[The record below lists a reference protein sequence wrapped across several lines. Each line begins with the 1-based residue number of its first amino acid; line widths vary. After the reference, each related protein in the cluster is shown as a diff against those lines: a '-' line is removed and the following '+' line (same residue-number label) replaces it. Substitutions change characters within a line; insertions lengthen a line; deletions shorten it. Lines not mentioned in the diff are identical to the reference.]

1 MSDRSPR
8 FRSVLDQF
16 APYKPGR
23 RVANAA
29 GQSFKLASNECPF
42 GPLPSVAKAI
52 TEAAA
57 GVNWYPDNTAEALTE
72 AIARRYDVPPAHI
85 ALGCGSVGVAQQL
98 LAAAAEPG
106 TEVLYAWRSFEAYP
120 ILVPLTGA
128 TDVRVPL
135 KDETHDLAAMADAI
149 TPRTRVIFVCNPN
162 NPTGTVVRGGELA
175 EFLGRVPPDCLVVL
189 DEAYADYVRDPGVP
203 NGIDLYRDHPNLAV
217 LRTFSKAHGLAGLR
231 VGFLIGQEQVASA
244 VRTTMLPFSVN
255 SLAQTAAIASL
266 AAEAELHERVDLAV
280 KERARVRDELLAQ
293 GWTVPPTEANFVWLR
308 LGADTQDFAAA
319 CADAGISIRP
329 FGDEGARISVGT
341 PEADD
346 AFLAVARAYP
356 RRTDCG
362 AGRAVSPPARPR
374 ARPGLQAPGPR
385 SRAAQPVP
393 VPSFSVTSR

>member
-16 APYKPGR
+16 ASYKPGR

-29 GQSFKLASNECPF
+29 GQSFKLASNESPF

-52 TEAAA
+52 TAAA
-57 GVNWYPDNTAEALTE
+57 TEVNWYPDNNAAALTE
-72 AIARRYDVPPAHI
+72 AIARRYDVPPGHI
-85 ALGCGSVGVAQQL
+85 AVGCGSVGVTQQL

-106 TEVLYAWRSFEAYP
+106 TEVLYAWRSFEAYA

-128 TDVRVPL
+128 ADVRVPL
-135 KDETHDLAAMADAI
+135 KDEAHDLAAMADAI
-149 TPRTRVIFVCNPN
+149 TPRTRLIFVCNPN
-162 NPTGTVVRGGELA
+162 NPTGTIVRSGELA

-203 NGIDLYRDHPNLAV
+203 NGIDLYRDHPNVAV

-231 VGFLIGQEQVASA
+231 VGFLIGQEPVAAAARS
-244 VRTTMLPFSVN
+244 TMLPFTVN
-255 SLAQTAAIASL
+255 ALAQTAAAASL
-266 AAEAELHERVDLAV
+266 AAEAELHERVELAV

-308 LGADTQDFAAA
+308 LGDDTQDFAAV
-319 CADAGISIRP
+319 CAEAGISIRA

-341 PEADD
+341 PEAND
-346 AFLAVARAYP
+346 AFLGVARAYP
-356 RRTDCG
+356 RRH
-362 AGRAVSPPARPR
+362 
-374 ARPGLQAPGPR
+374 
-385 SRAAQPVP
+385 
-393 VPSFSVTSR
+393 

>member
-1 MSDRSPR
+1 VSDRSPR

-16 APYKPGR
+16 NPYKPGQ
-23 RVANAA
+23 RVANSA
-29 GQSFKLASNECPF
+29 GRSFKLASNECPF
-42 GPLPSVAKAI
+42 GPLPSVAEAI
-52 TEAAA
+52 VAAA
-57 GVNWYPDNTAEALTE
+57 AEINWYPDNHAEALTE
-72 AIARRYDVPPAHI
+72 AIARRHDVPVSHI

-128 TDVRVPL
+128 AGVRVPL
-135 KDETHDLAAMADAI
+135 RDERHDLPAMAAAV

-162 NPTGTVVRGGELA
+162 NPTGTVVHAAELE
-175 EFLGRVPPDCLVVL
+175 EFLARVPPECLVVL
-189 DEAYADYVRDPGVP
+189 DEAYADYVRDPAVP
-203 NGIDLYRDHPNLAV
+203 NGIDVYRDRPNVAV

-231 VGFLIGQEQVASA
+231 VGYLIGPEPVAA
-244 VRTTMLPFSVN
+244 AARTTMLPFTVN
-255 SLAQTAAIASL
+255 ALAQTAAIASL
-266 AAEAELHERVDLAV
+266 AAEAELMERVDLAV

-308 LGADTQDFAAA
+308 LGPDTQDFAAV
-319 CADAGISIRP
+319 CAEAGISIRP

-356 RRTDCG
+356 RRH
-362 AGRAVSPPARPR
+362 
-374 ARPGLQAPGPR
+374 
-385 SRAAQPVP
+385 
-393 VPSFSVTSR
+393 

>member
-1 MSDRSPR
+1 VSDRSPR

-52 TEAAA
+52 AAA
-57 GVNWYPDNTAEALTE
+57 AAEINWYPDNTAEALTE

-162 NPTGTVVRGGELA
+162 NPTGTVVRSGELA
-175 EFLGRVPPDCLVVL
+175 EFLGQVPPDCLVVL

-231 VGFLIGQEQVASA
+231 VGFLIGQEQIASA
-244 VRTTMLPFSVN
+244 VRTTMLPFTVN

-308 LGADTQDFAAA
+308 LGADTQDFAAV

-329 FGDEGARISVGT
+329 FGDEGARISMGT

-356 RRTDCG
+356 RRH
-362 AGRAVSPPARPR
+362 
-374 ARPGLQAPGPR
+374 
-385 SRAAQPVP
+385 
-393 VPSFSVTSR
+393 

>member
-8 FRSVLDQF
+8 FRPVLDQLN
-16 APYKPGR
+16 PYKPGK

-42 GPLPSVAKAI
+42 GPLPSVAEAI
-52 TEAAA
+52 AAA
-57 GVNWYPDNTAEALTE
+57 AAEINWYPDNHAAALTE
-72 AIARRYDVPPAHI
+72 AIARRHDVPVSHI

-135 KDETHDLAAMADAI
+135 RDERHDLPAMGDAI

-162 NPTGTVVRGGELA
+162 NPTGTVVHAAELA
-175 EFLGRVPPDCLVVL
+175 EFLDRVPDDCLVVL
-189 DEAYADYVRDPGVP
+189 DEAYAHYVRDPAVP
-203 NGIDLYRDHPNLAV
+203 NGIEVYRDRPNVAV

-231 VGFLIGQEQVASA
+231 VGYLIGPDPIAA
-244 VRTTMLPFSVN
+244 AARTTMLPFTVN
-255 SLAQTAAIASL
+255 SLAQTAAVASL
-266 AAEAELHERVDLAV
+266 AAEGELHERVDLAV

-293 GWTVPPTEANFVWLR
+293 GWNVPPTEANFVWLR
-308 LGADTQDFAAA
+308 LGPDTQDFAAA
-319 CADAGISIRP
+319 CAQAGVSIRA
-329 FGDEGARISVGT
+329 FGDEGARISMGT

-356 RRTDCG
+356 RRH
-362 AGRAVSPPARPR
+362 
-374 ARPGLQAPGPR
+374 
-385 SRAAQPVP
+385 
-393 VPSFSVTSR
+393 